1 MPPSLEKSFLEYLFR
16 DRIVSPW
23 NMIANTW
30 ALMSWPPRAE
40 TLKLV
45 YLRGC
50 SVSDAATWFQT
61 VWENEVV
68 HRIYKGWHEVIPR
81 LQADG
86 NIIVL
91 LSGTPRPLAQ
101 PLMDLF
107 HIHHA
112 VCAEPEII
120 DGYYTGRLLRPHP
133 IGLYKVQYASE
144 WLTAHG
150 HDWDTVVAM
159 GDHWGDRFLLSKAHP
174 VAIQPRP
181 ELARH
186 ARQHGWP
193 IVADANDSRQ
203 IMKCYELAL
212 RYLPPEKLRDFPTRP

>member
-1 MPPSLEKSFLEYLFR
+1 MFVRYLVQNR
-16 DRIVSPW
+16 RVSPW
-23 NMIANTW
+23 KMIANTW

-50 SVSDAATWFQT
+50 SVDDVESCFQI
-61 VWENEVV
+61 VWENEIVA
-68 HRIYKGWHEVIPR
+68 RIYKGWREVIPR

-86 NIIVL
+86 NVIVL

-107 HIHHA
+107 HIQHA
-112 VCAEPEII
+112 ICAEPEII
-120 DGYYTGRLLRPHP
+120 DGRYSGRLLRPHP
-133 IGLYKVQYASE
+133 IGLRKVEYASE
-144 WLTAHG
+144 WLNAHG
-150 HDWDTVVAM
+150 RDWSDTVAM

-181 ELARH
+181 ELAQY
-186 ARQHGWP
+186 ARQHHWP
-193 IVADANDSRQ
+193 IVDDANDGRQ
-203 IMKCYELAL
+203 IMECFKRAIQ
-212 RYLPPEKLRDFPTRP
+212 YLPPEKLRGSPE

>member
-1 MPPSLEKSFLEYLFR
+1 MFVQYLFQN
-16 DRIVSPW
+16 RIVSPW
-23 NMIANTW
+23 KMLANTW

-50 SVSDAATWFQT
+50 SVRDVESWFRT
-61 VWENEVV
+61 VWKNGII

-86 NIIVL
+86 HEIVL

-107 HIHHA
+107 HIRQA

-133 IGLYKVQYASE
+133 IGNRKVTYASE

-150 HDWDTVVAM
+150 RGWDTVVAM
-159 GDHWGDRFLLSKAHP
+159 GDHWGDRFLLDRAHP

-181 ELARH
+181 ELARY
-186 ARQHGWP
+186 ARQRNWP
-193 IVADANDSRQ
+193 IVDDANDGRQ
-203 IMKCYELAL
+203 IMECFELAM
-212 RYLPPEKLRDFPTRP
+212 RYQPRGESGEYRT